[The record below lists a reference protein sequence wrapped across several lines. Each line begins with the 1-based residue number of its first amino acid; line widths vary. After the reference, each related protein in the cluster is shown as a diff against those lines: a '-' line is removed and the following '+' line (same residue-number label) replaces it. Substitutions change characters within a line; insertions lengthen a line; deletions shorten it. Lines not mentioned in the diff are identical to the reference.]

1 MYRHAF
7 SHYIL
12 VCLLRSL
19 QVAGAFS
26 SSKPIALP
34 ACGAHDFQL
43 HHIAQVFKVGT
54 RNLALLGEPSKWVP
68 IAARRIAR
76 VTVRKSFTR
85 DFRKKFELILEL
97 MRCVL

>member
-1 MYRHAF
+1 MGGSRALL
-7 SHYIL
+7 S
-12 VCLLRSL
+12 VC
-19 QVAGAFS
+19 S
-26 SSKPIALP
+26 STIAAIALP

-68 IAARRIAR
+68 IATRRIAR

-85 DFRKKFELILEL
+85 DFTARKKSELILE
-97 MRCVL
+97 MIRCVL